1 MDSFYEDL
9 VEALRGRNTERTV
22 LQGEESPV
30 LQKHQRQ
37 EELKVRG
44 SGNL

>member
-9 VEALRGRNTERTV
+9 AEAVRGGTAERPV

-37 EELKVRG
+37 EELKV
-44 SGNL
+44 GNGGHV